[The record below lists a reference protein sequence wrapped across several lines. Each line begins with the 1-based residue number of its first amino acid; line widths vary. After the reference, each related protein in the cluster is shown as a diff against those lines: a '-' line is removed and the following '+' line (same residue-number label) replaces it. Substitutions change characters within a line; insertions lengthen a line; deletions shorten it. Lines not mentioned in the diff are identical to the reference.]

1 MECMKCLNE
10 YKRRKQKG
18 QILCIRGGDNQI
30 ANGATLLDIK
40 YESYGFSGDLIETKL
55 LIYQYSKV
63 VLVGMFISSVVMCK
77 HSL

>member
-1 MECMKCLNE
+1 MNTKEENK
-10 YKRRKQKG
+10 KG
-18 QILCIRGGDNQI
+18 RSCASGGGDNQI

-40 YESYGFSGDLIETKL
+40 YESYGFSGDLIEINL

-63 VLVGMFISSVVMCK
+63 VLVGMFMSSFVMCK